1 MKQNYIDAQG
11 NYHNIENL
19 TLAQIYER
27 GFQMGLKYKPFL
39 EQEKREM
46 IEESRREAHD
56 LD

>member
-11 NYHNIENL
+11 NYHNVENL
-19 TLAQIYER
+19 TLAQIYDR

-39 EQEKREM
+39 EQERREM

>member
-1 MKQNYIDAQG
+1 MKQNYIDAHG
-11 NYHNIENL
+11 NYHNVENL
-19 TLAQIYER
+19 TLAQIYDR
-27 GFQMGLKYKPFL
+27 GFQMGLNYKPFL